1 MVLLCRYIIMSNIK
15 LALAI
20 RGHIR
25 DSFTNNRIKR
35 FCKELCNKYDTD
47 IYIHTCNKFEATDSH
62 RYEEL
67 NKKYKKKTAN
77 KELFENY
84 FKDCSNNIKNIM
96 IDDDKSIK
104 HIGETKGKICEGSCP
119 RLCWKN
125 YWYGKYRVFEA
136 IKNSNIPYNLVL
148 NIRIDNFVNKYS
160 KKSNIIE
167 TIIYE
172 KLEQVLKSRKD
183 LTFNKLYFFSNKA
196 MYGIDNCYLG
206 PVNVMYKLGKYFH
219 EDLDKITTKYN
230 GRYVTS
236 QEWLVLFEA
245 NTVNDEFDTSILMP
259 HQVRRRKNKEIQKI
273 IEERARK
280 RRIYN
285 RDLRQKAT
293 LIQRQRKMMDTK
305 TREVLL
311 DRMKRRKDARRSR
324 ILALRQA
331 AKAARE
337 RRNKNN

>member
-1 MVLLCRYIIMSNIK
+1 MSNIK

-25 DSFTNNRIKR
+25 DSFTNNRIAR

-47 IYIHTCNKFEATDSH
+47 IYIHTWNKFEASNGH
-62 RYEEL
+62 RPGEL
-67 NKKYKKKTAN
+67 NEKLKN
-77 KELFENY
+77 KIVENNTLENY
-84 FKDCSNNIKNIM
+84 FKDCSNNIKNII
-96 IDDDKSIK
+96 IDDEKSII

-119 RLCWKN
+119 KLCWKN
-125 YWYGKYRVFEA
+125 YWYGKFRIFEA
-136 IKNSNIPYNLVL
+136 VKNSNIPYNLVL

-167 TIIYE
+167 TIIYD
-172 KLEQVLKSRKD
+172 KLEQVLKSRED
-183 LTFNKLYFFSNKA
+183 LTFKKLYFFSNKA

-219 EDLDKITTKYN
+219 EELDKITNKYK
-230 GRYVTS
+230 GRHVTS

-245 NTVNDEFDTSILMP
+245 NTVNEEIDTSILMP
-259 HQVRRRKNKEIQKI
+259 HEVRRRKNKDIQKI

-280 RRIYN
+280 RRLYN
-285 RDLRQKAT
+285 HDLRKKAT

-305 TREVLL
+305 TREILL

-337 RRNKNN
+337 RRENRLK